1 MAIPF
6 SILDAAHAMGR
17 ASDPRRRVPRPDPN
31 EVAKKGGDALGI
43 YELDGDNLKVACV
56 GGTWTEKKW
65 RGRPR
70 PTQFRLPDAEI
81 VIELRRVKAVK

>member
-1 MAIPF
+1 MGGAPGQARQK
-6 SILDAAHAMGR
+6 SSRCLDAATPKVWDHR
-17 ASDPRRRVPRPDPN
+17 SN

-43 YELDGDNLKVACV
+43 YELDGDNLKVASV

-65 RGRPR
+65 RGRHR

-81 VIELRRVKAVK
+81 VIELRRAKAVK